1 MRWSRGGA
9 VAHSQTAHTSAPFVD
24 SLRPLFPYLHCVRKV
39 ATIPLGVVH
48 APPGQPFRSHRVCGS
63 SRQARL
69 SRASTL
75 GYGEAR
81 LRSRTTTEAGSTNQ
95 KDTQM
100 RGLARGHGRDPELSS
115 SSY

>member
-1 MRWSRGGA
+1 MGWSRGGA

-39 ATIPLGVVH
+39 ATIPLGWCTPHPDNRLALIASAAV
-48 APPGQPFRSHRVCGS
+48 APGAAIPSFHPRIRRGASSLPHNDRSWQH
-63 SRQARL
+63 
-69 SRASTL
+69 
-75 GYGEAR
+75 
-81 LRSRTTTEAGSTNQ
+81 NQ